1 MKIFFNVE
9 LICGDLK
16 GKVMLSMAAS
26 WLMSQGERGSAGLS
40 GLEVIAGGGG
50 WKAVV
55 FKLLFFGSYSVCITF
70 NSTVIQ
76 LRILKQLIK
85 KLLERSSCKE
95 ATAKRLLSRGS

>member
-1 MKIFFNVE
+1 
-9 LICGDLK
+9 
-16 GKVMLSMAAS
+16 MLSMAAS

-55 FKLLFFGSYSVCITF
+55 FFGSYSVCITF

-76 LRILKQLIK
+76 LRILKQLK
-85 KLLERSSCKE
+85 VKPKN
-95 ATAKRLLSRGS
+95 

>member
-1 MKIFFNVE
+1 
-9 LICGDLK
+9 
-16 GKVMLSMAAS
+16 MLSMAAS

-40 GLEVIAGGGG
+40 GLEVIAGGGGG

-85 KLLERSSCKE
+85 KRDSENMPILNHSLCFHFFYPTME
-95 ATAKRLLSRGS
+95 